1 MLTCKF
7 IKQVLGLSSI
17 EIIFHSIGFLFFFQR
32 RGYIIITVVLIVLAK
47 NAKILAK
54 LFLDVENLMILNT
67 LMEDL
72 ISSRL
77 AHVKLTYAT
86 VKMK

>member
-1 MLTCKF
+1 MMQ
-7 IKQVLGLSSI
+7 IVGLHTSI
-17 EIIFHSIGFLFFFQR
+17 EVISKLLFFQR
-32 RGYIIITVVLIVLAK
+32 RGYITITVVLIVLAK

-54 LFLDVENLMILNT
+54 LFLVVENLMILNT

-77 AHVKLTYAT
+77 AHVKLTCAT
-86 VKMK
+86 AKMK